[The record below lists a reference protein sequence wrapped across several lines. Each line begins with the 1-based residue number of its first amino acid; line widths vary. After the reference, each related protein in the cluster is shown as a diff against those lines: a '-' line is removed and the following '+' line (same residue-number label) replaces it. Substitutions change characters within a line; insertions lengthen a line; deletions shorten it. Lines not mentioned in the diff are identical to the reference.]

1 MIFLAAADAAFL
13 EKKARKKSIKARET
27 KFSDSARLAH
37 RQSSNRVKILI
48 RRPQCESCKRL
59 WLLAVVKA
67 IAGALIKGFREASI
81 CGKWSAVDLSLE
93 PTTWPFHVRARK
105 NPIKTSRKASTH
117 QVIEAIAAWSPH
129 SPARRRC
136 PCRGLSA
143 SPACRFLSLSAL
155 SFLSRRRFLR
165 RVNAD

>member
-67 IAGALIKGFREASI
+67 IAGAHIKGFREASI

-105 NPIKTSRKASTH
+105 NPIKTSRKASNSPSDRGDRC
-117 QVIEAIAAWSPH
+117 VVAAL
-129 SPARRRC
+129 AC
-136 PCRGLSA
+136 TNTLSM
-143 SPACRFLSLSAL
+143 SRSFSFSRLPL
-155 SFLSRRRFLR
+155 SFSFGAEFPVEEKVFTAR
-165 RVNAD
+165 